1 MYALHVCKGTLR
13 VSACKLKCLRMEEK
27 MLVSMAN
34 KMTNVDYFDI
44 EIGSHDR
51 PRSDRESQS
60 ARASSRRYL
69 LLFWTIISNTRLS
82 NKVRTCMLIPIAANV
97 LFTP

>member
-34 KMTNVDYFDI
+34 KMTNGDYFDI

-51 PRSDRESQS
+51 SDRES

-69 LLFWTIISNTRLS
+69 LLFWTVISNTRLS

>member
-34 KMTNVDYFDI
+34 KMTNGDYFDI
-44 EIGSHDR
+44 ENW
-51 PRSDRESQS
+51 ES
-60 ARASSRRYL
+60 
-69 LLFWTIISNTRLS
+69 
-82 NKVRTCMLIPIAANV
+82 
-97 LFTP
+97 